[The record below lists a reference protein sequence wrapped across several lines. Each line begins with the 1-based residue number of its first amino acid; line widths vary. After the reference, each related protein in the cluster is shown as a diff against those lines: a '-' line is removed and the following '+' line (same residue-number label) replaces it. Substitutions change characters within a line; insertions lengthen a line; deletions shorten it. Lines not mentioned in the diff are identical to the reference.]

1 MPTTE
6 KYYPALSDLIS
17 INEVPSALHFLKD
30 GWRAKNLLNQIKII
44 NLKYSLT

>member
-17 INEVPSALHFLKD
+17 INEINHAPLSWIFNPAP
-30 GWRAKNLLNQIKII
+30 KN
-44 NLKYSLT
+44 